1 MHWTRKRALA
11 EFATINFEILKGFRT
26 SEWLGMCGTALLY
39 FCLLY
44 IFIILLIILLLLLL
58 FFVIIVIYFYC
69 CYYYFFFNGYIYIY
83 IYACIH
89 MYTPTGTRFA
99 WFKRFRFAGVSGKVA
114 VVLDEG
120 FGR

>member
-83 IYACIH
+83 MHVYICILRQVH
-89 MYTPTGTRFA
+89 VSLGSRGSGSQEFRGKLQ
-99 WFKRFRFAGVSGKVA
+99 WF
-114 VVLDEG
+114 
-120 FGR
+120 

>member
-69 CYYYFFFNGYIYIY
+69 CYYYFFFNGYIYI
-83 IYACIH
+83 C
-89 MYTPTGTRFA
+89 MYTYVYSDRYTFRLVEEVQVRRSFGESCSGSRRRF
-99 WFKRFRFAGVSGKVA
+99 WEVS
-114 VVLDEG
+114 
-120 FGR
+120 